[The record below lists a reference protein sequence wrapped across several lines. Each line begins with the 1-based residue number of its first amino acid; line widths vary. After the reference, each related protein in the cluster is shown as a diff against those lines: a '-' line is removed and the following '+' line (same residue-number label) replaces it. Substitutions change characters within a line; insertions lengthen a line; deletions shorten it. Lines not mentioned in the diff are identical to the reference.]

1 MRTHSTETYQVV
13 IWDKSVDE
21 PYYKL
26 YYKDVEEAKLVA
38 RNLKRLYVDEAYEL
52 RSEKFPC
59 EFEIKL
65 HRLEGNNG

>member
-1 MRTHSTETYQVV
+1 MDRYQVV

-26 YYKDVEEAKLVA
+26 EYTDVEEAKTVA
-38 RNLKRLYVDEAYEL
+38 RNLKRLYVDEHYET
-52 RSEKFPC
+52 RSRNFPA

-65 HRLEGNNG
+65 RRLEGTNG